1 MSAWSRKGTRM
12 HLQTVIRKSRALA
25 FFALALAASLN
36 LNAQSTFGS
45 IRGTAVDQSGAAIA
59 GVVISLHSVDENTTA
74 ETICDDNG
82 NFVFENLKP
91 GHYSITAH
99 KGWFRASGCQPSGNW
114 WPARTSGWM

>member
-1 MSAWSRKGTRM
+1 ML
-12 HLQTVIRKSRALA
+12 LQTVIRKVTTLG

-45 IRGTAVDQSGAAIA
+45 IRGSAVDQSGAAIP

-74 ETICDDNG
+74 ETICDASG

-91 GHYSITAH
+91 GHLH
-99 KGWFRASGCQPSGNW
+99 LPR
-114 WPARTSGWM
+114 